1 MNEHGASGF
10 AAILHNPHTWVYVGL
25 AIFVVLVGPK
35 IWKALST
42 MLDQRSLK
50 IKADLDEA
58 QKLKD
63 EAQAL
68 LAEYQRKQRDA
79 MREADDI
86 IANAKS
92 LASRQIKEAAE
103 KLEQNLAR
111 REKASL
117 DKIAQAEAQALAEVR
132 REAVDVATAAAA
144 KLIQSQLD
152 GAKGGALIDQA
163 IAEVG
168 KKLH

>member
-1 MNEHGASGF
+1 MTEETSGF

-25 AIFVVLVGPK
+25 AIFVVLLGPK
-35 IWKALST
+35 IWKALAT

-79 MREADDI
+79 MREAEDI
-86 IANAKS
+86 IASAKS
-92 LASRQIKEAAE
+92 LAGRQIKEAAE

-152 GAKGGALIDQA
+152 GAKGSQLIDQA

>member
-1 MNEHGASGF
+1 MNEESSGF

-25 AIFVVLVGPK
+25 AIFVILVGPK
-35 IWKALST
+35 IWKALAT

-79 MREADDI
+79 MREAEDI

-92 LASRQIKEAAE
+92 LAGRQIKEAAE

-117 DKIAQAEAQALAEVR
+117 EKIAQAEAQALAEVR

-152 GAKGGALIDQA
+152 GAKGSALVDQA

-168 KKLH
+168 RKLH

>member
-1 MNEHGASGF
+1 MTEETSSGWD
-10 AAILHNPHTWVYVGL
+10 AVLHNPHTWVYVGL
-25 AIFVVLVGPK
+25 LIFVILVGPK
-35 IWKALST
+35 LWKVLST
-42 MLDQRSLK
+42 ILDQRALK
-50 IKADLDEA
+50 IKADMDEA

-79 MREADDI
+79 MREAEDI

-92 LASRQIKEAAE
+92 LASRQIKESAD

-117 DKIAQAEAQALAEVR
+117 EKIAQAEAQAVAEVR

-144 KLIQSQLD
+144 RLIQDQLNSHK
-152 GAKGGALIDQA
+152 GAALIDQA
-163 IAEVG
+163 ISEVG

>member
-1 MNEHGASGF
+1 MNEESSGF

-25 AIFVVLVGPK
+25 AIFVVLLGPK
-35 IWKALST
+35 IWKALAT

-79 MREADDI
+79 MREAEDI

-92 LASRQIKEAAE
+92 LAGRQIKEAAE

-152 GAKGGALIDQA
+152 GAKGSALVDQA

>member
-152 GAKGGALIDQA
+152 GAKGSQLIDQA

>member
-1 MNEHGASGF
+1 MNEESSGF

-35 IWKALST
+35 IWKALAT

-79 MREADDI
+79 MREAEDI

-92 LASRQIKEAAE
+92 LAGRQIKEAAE

-117 DKIAQAEAQALAEVR
+117 EKIAQAEAQALAEVR

-152 GAKGGALIDQA
+152 GAKGSALVDQA

>member
-1 MNEHGASGF
+1 MNEHESGWGAV
-10 AAILHNPHTWVYVGL
+10 LNNPHTWVYVGL
-25 AIFVVLVGPK
+25 LIFVVLIGPK
-35 IWKALST
+35 IWKALSA
-42 MLDQRSLK
+42 MFDKRALK

-92 LASRQIKEAAE
+92 LAQRQIKDSAE
-103 KLEQNLAR
+103 KLEQSLIR

-117 DKIAQAEAQALAEVR
+117 DKIAQAEAQAVAEVR

-152 GAKGGALIDQA
+152 GAKAGALIDQA
-163 IAEVG
+163 ISEVA